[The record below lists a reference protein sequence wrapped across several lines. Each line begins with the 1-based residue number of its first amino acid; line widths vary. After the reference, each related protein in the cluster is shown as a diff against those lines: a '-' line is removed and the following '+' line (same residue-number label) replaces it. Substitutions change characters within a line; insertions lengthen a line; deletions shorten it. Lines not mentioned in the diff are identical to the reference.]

1 MTAEDHPIKSH
12 GDARHH
18 PASGDMARYVD
29 KYFLRTKDCV
39 GQFGDCEVTYAVFM
53 RRPVTCAP
61 RLAVEWIEQMAK
73 ARGVEIKIEQNF
85 KEGAW
90 VGAGEPMLYLTG
102 PFFHLVDL
110 ETIYLQKIGA
120 ACVAAYN
127 AYNMCVELPKAG
139 FLAMEARHCA
149 GTEMAE
155 LMAYGA
161 SVGSAKA
168 KKKVDAVG
176 FIGNATDATAS

>member
-1 MTAEDHPIKSH
+1 MAKF
-12 GDARHH
+12 
-18 PASGDMARYVD
+18 ASSGPTPEIQPSLTDTYFKHTRNVVMAN
-29 KYFLRTKDCV
+29 
-39 GQFGDCEVTYAVFM
+39 GDCEVTYAVFM

-110 ETIYLQKIGA
+110 ENNNVLLLSEWLFLVYL
-120 ACVAAYN
+120 
-127 AYNMCVELPKAG
+127 
-139 FLAMEARHCA
+139 
-149 GTEMAE
+149 
-155 LMAYGA
+155 
-161 SVGSAKA
+161 
-168 KKKVDAVG
+168 
-176 FIGNATDATAS
+176 